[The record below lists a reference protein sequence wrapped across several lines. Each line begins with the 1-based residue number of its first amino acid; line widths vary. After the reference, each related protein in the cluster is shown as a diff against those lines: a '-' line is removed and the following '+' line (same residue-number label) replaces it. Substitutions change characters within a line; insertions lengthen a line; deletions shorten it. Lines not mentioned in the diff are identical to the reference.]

1 MSEETSQSN
10 MDSQTSDPYA
20 VMRDEMNTAMN
31 ELRTEFS
38 KLMSEKDAELDKL
51 RQENSNLQRAV
62 VRNMMTPQPEPAK
75 SEQELYEERIMT
87 LADRTRA
94 YTNSYR

>member
-10 MDSQTSDPYA
+10 MDSQPSDPYA